1 MIETSIND
9 YFFDPR
15 VKDCIN
21 YIQEHYEHKIGM
33 RDLSEISK
41 ISNSETIKLFKICR
55 SHAFSIFT
63 PLSFGPQSNSRF
75 SNNVTE
81 VAMGYGFSTTSYF
94 IQVFKE
100 KYHVTP
106 KQFQL
111 LHNMN
116 SVINIPDNLNSHF

>member
-1 MIETSIND
+1 
-9 YFFDPR
+9 
-15 VKDCIN
+15 
-21 YIQEHYEHKIGM
+21 M

-41 ISNSETIKLFKICR
+41 ISNSETIKLFKKYVGL
-55 SHAFSIFT
+55 T
-63 PLSFGPQSNSRF
+63 PFQYLLHYRLEKAAKQLTLT

-111 LHNMN
+111 LH
-116 SVINIPDNLNSHF
+116 

>member
-1 MIETSIND
+1 MKYRKSAILK
-9 YFFDPR
+9 R
-15 VKDCIN
+15 
-21 YIQEHYEHKIGM
+21 
-33 RDLSEISK
+33 LSC
-41 ISNSETIKLFKICR
+41 LKICR

-63 PLSFGPQSNSRF
+63 PLSFEKAAKQLTLT

-111 LHNMN
+111 LHNKYAN